1 MDSTG
6 TQPNTTPSKD
16 DIQLWLRR
24 RVAESI
30 QGNAEDIDTS
40 LPFAYYG
47 LDSVASLGISGDLEI
62 WLGRKLPQTLTWD
75 YPNIDLL
82 SAFLADG

>member
-6 TQPNTTPSKD
+6 MQSNATPSKE

-24 RVAESI
+24 RVAETI
-30 QGNAEDIDTS
+30 NGNPEDIDTS

-47 LDSVASLGISGDLEI
+47 LDSVASLGILGDLEI

-75 YPNIDLL
+75 YPDIDLL
-82 SAFLADG
+82 SAFLVEG